1 MSSSEEDDGLL
12 AAASNIVLKY
22 KMKKKH
28 VVYGWQG
35 SNGTVLTIV
44 GAIY

>member
-1 MSSSEEDDGLL
+1 MSSEEEDDVLL
-12 AAASNIVLKY
+12 ADASIIVMQY

-35 SNGTVLTIV
+35 SNGTVLTIM